1 MPSSVTWRSHHSV
14 RIRNIAAWITA
25 VFGCQTDDLLVVGY
39 TSVLDGTAAAA
50 ACPGGPI
57 VASLGAGTRVLTIQ
71 RSEDSAWLGVRNPN
85 DFGDV
90 MWLANADLVIDPAQ
104 RAVFT
109 LPVGALIVLSLTALR
124 DFSAGGQAF
133 PPTQEEF
140 RAHGNV
146 NGGSLWCDGP
156 TVGAGEA
163 PFGILSTAPGA
174 FTIRY
179 DISAQ
184 TDDQLRRHQGAFAL
198 ARRLRLRCGRCEKR
212 TMHPGRDRREPRAL
226 HGGTP
231 LECGRAIRDPTPA
244 FRALE

>member
-1 MPSSVTWRSHHSV
+1 MDHRRFRTPDGRPPRRRLHLCSGRNRRSGGLP
-14 RIRNIAAWITA
+14 RRTRRRLALRRNA
-25 VFGCQTDDLLVVGY
+25 L
-39 TSVLDGTAAAA
+39 S
-50 ACPGGPI
+50 
-57 VASLGAGTRVLTIQ
+57 LTIQ